1 MSTNLSRLVQTFV
14 TSVVVGKD
22 VVPRV
27 SVVNLG
33 RLIDQMVNPFNDL
46 SFVNGLQGR
55 CAWPHSGAM
64 LSSGQALQKP
74 IRCSQM
80 PKNSPGRHVVQSASV
95 VDLGHIIDH
104 MVTTANTLHAHRIVS
119 ILSSRW

>member
-33 RLIDQMVNPFNDL
+33 RLIDQMVNPVNNL
-46 SFVNGLQGR
+46 SIENGLRGP
-55 CAWPHSGAM
+55 CAWSHSGAI
-64 LSSGQALQKP
+64 LGSGQALQKP

-80 PKNSPGRHVVQSASV
+80 PKNSLADMWCRARP
-95 VDLGHIIDH
+95 
-104 MVTTANTLHAHRIVS
+104 
-119 ILSSRW
+119 

>member
-33 RLIDQMVNPFNDL
+33 RLIDQMVNPFNNL
-46 SFVNGLQGR
+46 SFVNGL
-55 CAWPHSGAM
+55 
-64 LSSGQALQKP
+64 
-74 IRCSQM
+74 
-80 PKNSPGRHVVQSASV
+80 
-95 VDLGHIIDH
+95 
-104 MVTTANTLHAHRIVS
+104 
-119 ILSSRW
+119 

>member
-33 RLIDQMVNPFNDL
+33 RLIDQMVSPFNNL
-46 SFVNGLQGR
+46 SVVNGLRGL
-55 CAWPHSGAM
+55 CAWSHSGAT
-64 LSSGQALQKP
+64 LSSGQALQKL
-74 IRCSQM
+74 IGCSQM
-80 PKNSPGRHVVQSASV
+80 PRNSL
-95 VDLGHIIDH
+95 VD
-104 MVTTANTLHAHRIVS
+104 MWCRARP
-119 ILSSRW
+119 